1 MVDHVISSMNEV
13 VSYDY
18 TNSHQALDI
27 VGAGHTSSDVI
38 AISDGVVEMVVN
50 NVKYTNHKAKG
61 NATYGNFVK
70 IRHDNG
76 KKSLYAHLKYGS
88 VSVRLG
94 DRISKGEKIGTM
106 GATGNAYG
114 THLHFEVRSSN
125 EARENPKDYLSGQ
138 ASLEPTSK
146 EPQVKN
152 PPEEKPQKITE
163 ENISNVAKESTNE
176 KVQNVVKEKGPTN
189 EIKEST
195 SNIDNH
201 KVNSKPSNLVLSSSY
216 SGGSIVDGLK
226 SIGID
231 SSFDHRKVIASE
243 NGINNYRGSYDQN
256 VYLLSLLKQG
266 KLKA

>member
-13 VSYDY
+13 VSSDY

-88 VSVRLG
+88 VSVRLD

-125 EARENPKDYLSGQ
+125 EGRENPMDYLSGK

-146 EPQVKN
+146 KPQVEN
-152 PPEEKPQKITE
+152 SPEEKPQKITE

-176 KVQNVVKEKGPTN
+176 KVQNVVKEKEPTN
-189 EIKEST
+189 DIKKST

-201 KVNSKPSNLVLSSSY
+201 MVTSKPSNSVLSSNY

-256 VYLLSLLKQG
+256 VYLLSLLK
-266 KLKA
+266 